1 LDELKKYFSEKY
13 SNLFSKNFFLGLSVG
28 GELLNIHASN
38 KIDKI
43 SLPRF
48 LVSNFCRAFVDFG
61 TNTADEF
68 IYINKKR
75 NHKIEFS
82 QEQNKKIFGYE
93 EAFNLF
99 LKNLKIT
106 NNDNFDFANF
116 GLNTNFLNFVKEI
129 KKGKKI
135 IAINPFTSDVLK
147 DYSLKKFLFL
157 RKKLLKNTH
166 NKVILIGQTGHLV
179 CPEYK
184 FIQNENYLPFKQNKT
199 LFFLFKY
206 LKFVLPKKYKNFE
219 LKNIIVK
226 YSGYSNL
233 LPSRLDIIY
242 EKNPHCFTF
251 VIKLKDDASP
261 YLIDIAYHNFK
272 LNHKKM
278 IPEILNL
285 KERSILL
292 SIINQFRKKDNL
304 NILNFLNKNYI
315 LKNHIP
321 EDFTTLNLV
330 NRLNLKEFIY
340 LINQLNLLITG
351 DTAGLHFA
359 KLGKINSIGL
369 FLPNHYYKMRFPQSD
384 YFPYQDID
392 PTLIDKNSIIAKK
405 NNMKSIRLNNIE
417 TKINKILY
425 NK

>member
-129 KKGKKI
+129 KKGKK
-135 IAINPFTSDVLK
+135 
-147 DYSLKKFLFL
+147 
-157 RKKLLKNTH
+157 
-166 NKVILIGQTGHLV
+166 
-179 CPEYK
+179 
-184 FIQNENYLPFKQNKT
+184 
-199 LFFLFKY
+199 
-206 LKFVLPKKYKNFE
+206 
-219 LKNIIVK
+219 
-226 YSGYSNL
+226 
-233 LPSRLDIIY
+233 
-242 EKNPHCFTF
+242 
-251 VIKLKDDASP
+251 
-261 YLIDIAYHNFK
+261 
-272 LNHKKM
+272 
-278 IPEILNL
+278 
-285 KERSILL
+285 
-292 SIINQFRKKDNL
+292 
-304 NILNFLNKNYI
+304 
-315 LKNHIP
+315 
-321 EDFTTLNLV
+321 
-330 NRLNLKEFIY
+330 
-340 LINQLNLLITG
+340 
-351 DTAGLHFA
+351 
-359 KLGKINSIGL
+359 
-369 FLPNHYYKMRFPQSD
+369 
-384 YFPYQDID
+384 
-392 PTLIDKNSIIAKK
+392 
-405 NNMKSIRLNNIE
+405 
-417 TKINKILY
+417 
-425 NK
+425 